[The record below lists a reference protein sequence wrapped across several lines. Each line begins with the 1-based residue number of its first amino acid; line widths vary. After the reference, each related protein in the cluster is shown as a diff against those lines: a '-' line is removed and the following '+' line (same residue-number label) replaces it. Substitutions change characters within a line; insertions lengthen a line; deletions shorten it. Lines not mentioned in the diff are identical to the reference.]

1 MKKSIKFL
9 STILCLGIVFSPA
22 VGAYCVG
29 TDKFTKEEYKRA
41 EIEFEHNVF
50 SKDTYKFLGQ
60 TITQKQAEM
69 LTDLYKRVFDD
80 VETNGQESEISK
92 KTYLKTARIFLEY
105 TDELY
110 QKIETLKHSRR

>member
-1 MKKSIKFL
+1 MKKSMKFL
-9 STILCLGIVFSPA
+9 STILCVGVLFAPA

-29 TDKFTKEEYKRA
+29 TDKFTKEEYKK
-41 EIEFEHNVF
+41 FEHNVF

-80 VETNGQESEISK
+80 VETNGQESEMSK

-105 TDELY
+105 TNELY
-110 QKIETLKHSRR
+110 QKIATLKHSRR